1 MTFAWPLG
9 AAESTLEFYDLSHPW
24 GHGAPAWPYFEDVQI
39 ERLHGMAKSR
49 VLTQKITT
57 VMHSGT
63 HIDAPA
69 HVVEG
74 TPFLDEIP
82 LSAFFGTGV
91 VVSIPK
97 GKWGMVTAEDLQN
110 ATPDIRPGDI
120 VVVNTGW
127 HHKYADSAEYYAYS
141 PGFDK
146 KAGEW
151 FAAKGVKA
159 VGTDTQALDHPL
171 ATAIAPHGPAEA
183 QGGLLP
189 WAVREYEA
197 QTGRKVLDDFPDWE
211 PCHRAILSQ
220 GIYGFENVGGDLDKV
235 TGKRVTFA
243 AFPWRWV
250 GGDGCIVRWW
260 RSSTPPGLIASRPER
275 RSDETDTSV
284 AGPQVCGAG
293 ASRGVHHAVA
303 GPRGGAHRAIL
314 GGAVGLS
321 ARRDGRAG
329 ADPGGDRLRRARR
342 RAGGHRRRRR
352 NRVGLARQ
360 RAPRQRR
367 TAIDTQ
373 PHGSSGAAA
382 GDRRAPGC
390 RGGVM
395 SCTGD
400 DAERSDAEERCE

>member
-220 GIYGFENVGGDLDKV
+220 GIYGFENVGV
-235 TGKRVTFA
+235 TWTRSPASASLSRRSRGAGWVATA
-243 AFPWRWV
+243 ASC
-250 GGDGCIVRWW
+250 GWW
-260 RSSTPPGLIASRPER
+260 RSSTPPGAIASRPER
-275 RSDETDTSV
+275 RPDETDTSV

-321 ARRDGRAG
+321 ARRDGRAAPTREETVYVVLDGELVVTVDG
-329 ADPGGDRLRRARR
+329 AETVLGWLDSVHLAKGELRSIHNRTDRQALLLVTVA
-342 RAGGHRRRRR
+342 HP
-352 NRVGLARQ
+352 V
-360 RAPRQRR
+360 
-367 TAIDTQ
+367 
-373 PHGSSGAAA
+373 
-382 GDRRAPGC
+382 
-390 RGGVM
+390 
-395 SCTGD
+395 
-400 DAERSDAEERCE
+400 AEVA